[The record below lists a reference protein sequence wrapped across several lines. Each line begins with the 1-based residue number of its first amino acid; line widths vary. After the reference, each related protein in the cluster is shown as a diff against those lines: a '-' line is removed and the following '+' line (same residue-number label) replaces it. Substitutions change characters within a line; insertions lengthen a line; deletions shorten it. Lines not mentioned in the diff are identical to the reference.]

1 MWTSKQL
8 REAFTGYFRER
19 GHEVIE
25 SSSVVPLNDDSLLF
39 TNSGMVQ
46 FKSNILGI
54 ENKFSGIRRAC
65 SIQRCIR
72 AGGKHND
79 LDDVGKDTYHHTF
92 FEMLGNWSFGDYFKE
107 EAIDYAWDFLVNVLK
122 LPCDRL
128 YATYF
133 HDETSEVE
141 PDTETKRLW
150 SRYLPLSHIV
160 KGSFRDN
167 FWEMGDTG
175 PCGPCSEI
183 HFDRVG
189 GRDASSLVNTD
200 DPDVLEVW
208 NLVFMQYNRTSS
220 SMNKLRVPC
229 IDTGVGFER
238 LLSIL
243 NGVRSNYLTDLFA
256 PLFECIRA
264 EGGLEEYRDTIA
276 GPAARTD
283 TGYRILAD
291 HARTI
296 AVCLYCDVMPSNE
309 GRGYVLRRICR
320 RAIRCAHE
328 VLGLRAGFLEKL
340 VERAAEI
347 LEIELRKSQLGVV
360 SREESLFRKTLDR
373 GIVLF
378 RKLVAKGPSISGKDV
393 FTLYDTY
400 GFPLDL
406 TRILAEE
413 NNVAIDEEGFYRER
427 DRMRALSREAR
438 KSPFCL
444 PERRIETDDRYK
456 YVENNIEAELLFK
469 SERGDEVGCVFDKTC
484 FYYESGGQVGDTGT
498 ITFFDGDAEV
508 GTLAVADTQMVSGNI
523 FHIGKLDGSTAAK
536 ARLVFDS
543 ERRDRIKKN
552 HTGAHIL
559 YYFLRKTL
567 QDELVEQRGSLVE
580 AERLRFD
587 FTCSR
592 PLGIEEIRD
601 LEAKMNM
608 LVDED
613 CDVDVEVV
621 RFDEL
626 DSSVTK
632 NPNEEY
638 PEYVRNVRVLG
649 RSDVL
654 QDLCGGVHVKKTSEI
669 KRIRVISENGVSLG
683 TRRIVALTG
692 DAALRAEEDARR
704 LIECASVEG
713 ATPVIPL
720 VEKREVE
727 RIKEARASEQDARR
741 VKAIVEQL
749 KRAND
754 LVLQLKTE
762 TLMADSRER
771 PFVRFECDGSA
782 LSSKDMKKQ
791 VRKVMDIFEKNNING
806 IAYSIVNR
814 NVHFALS
821 LACEDVLQHMK
832 SCFDSINVKH
842 IDKFYICYG
851 VVGSKEALVS
861 AINK

>member
-1 MWTSKQL
+1 MWTSKHL
-8 REAFTGYFRER
+8 REAFIGYFRER

-46 FKSNILGI
+46 FKSNILGL

-92 FEMLGNWSFGDYFKE
+92 FEMLGNWSFGDYFKR
-107 EAIDYAWDFLVNVLK
+107 EAIEYAWDFLVNVLK

-128 YATYF
+128 YVTYF
-133 HDETSEVE
+133 HDEMSEVD

-150 SRYLPLSHIV
+150 SRYLPLSRIV
-160 KGSFRDN
+160 KGSFQDN

-183 HFDRVG
+183 HFDRIG

-220 SMNKLRVPC
+220 SMNKLKVPC

-243 NGVRSNYLTDLFA
+243 NNLRSNYLTDLFT
-256 PLFECIRA
+256 PLFECIRV
-264 EGGLEEYRDTIA
+264 ESGLDKYRDSVT
-276 GPAARTD
+276 GPTARVD

-291 HARTI
+291 HVRTI
-296 AVCLYCDVMPSNE
+296 AVCLYYDVMPSNE

-320 RAIRCAHE
+320 RAIRCAFE
-328 VLGLRAGFLEKL
+328 VLNLKAGFLEKL
-340 VERAAEI
+340 VENTASI
-347 LEIELRKSQLGVV
+347 LEIDIKKDQLGIV
-360 SREESLFRKTLDR
+360 SKEESLFRKTLDR

-378 RKLVAKGPSISGKDV
+378 KKLVAKGPSIRGKDV
-393 FTLYDTY
+393 FMLYDTY

-406 TRILAEE
+406 TKILAEE
-413 NNVAIDEEGFYRER
+413 NNVSIDEEGFYRER
-427 DRMRALSREAR
+427 DRLRALSREAR

-444 PERRIETDDRYK
+444 PERRIVTDDKYK
-456 YVENNIEAELLFK
+456 YFENSIDAELLFK

-484 FYYESGGQVGDTGT
+484 FYYESGGQVGDTGM
-498 ITFFDGDAEV
+498 ITFYDGDTEV
-508 GTLAVADTQMVSGNI
+508 GTLAVADTQMIAGSI
-523 FHIGKLDGSTAAK
+523 FHIGKLDGKPAAK

-543 ERRDRIKKN
+543 QRRERIKKN
-552 HTGAHIL
+552 HTGTHIL
-559 YYFLRKTL
+559 YYFLRKML
-567 QDELVEQRGSLVE
+567 QDEFIEQRGSLVE
-580 AERLRFD
+580 AEKLRFD
-587 FTCSR
+587 FSCSR
-592 PLGIEEIRD
+592 PLRTDEIHD
-601 LEAKMNM
+601 LETKMNL

-613 CDVDVEVV
+613 CDVDVEIV

-626 DSSVTK
+626 DSCVTK
-632 NPNEEY
+632 TPNEEY

-649 RSDVL
+649 RSDTL

-669 KRIRVISENGVSLG
+669 IRIRIISENGVSLG

-692 DAALRAEEDARR
+692 EAALKAEEDARR
-704 LIECASVEG
+704 LLECATVES
-713 ATPVIPL
+713 AIPPIPL
-720 VEKREVE
+720 VEKRQVE
-727 RIKEARASEQDARR
+727 IIKEAKANEQGKRR
-741 VKAIVEQL
+741 LKAIVEQL
-749 KRAND
+749 KSAND
-754 LVLQLKTE
+754 LVLQIKTK
-762 TLMADSRER
+762 TMMVNSKER

-782 LSSKDMKKQ
+782 LASKDIKKQ

-806 IAYSIVNR
+806 IAYSFVNR

-821 LACEDVLQHMK
+821 LECKDVLECMK
-832 SCFDSINVKH
+832 CCFDSINIKN
-842 IDKFYICYG
+842 IDRFYICYG
-851 VVGSKEALVS
+851 IVGSKETLIS

>member
-1 MWTSKQL
+1 MWTSKRL
-8 REAFTGYFRER
+8 RETFTGYFREH
-19 GHEVIE
+19 GHRVIE

-46 FKSNILGI
+46 FKSNILGL
-54 ENKFSGIRRAC
+54 ENKFSGISRAC

-92 FEMLGNWSFGDYFKE
+92 FEMLGNWSFGDYFKK

-122 LPCDRL
+122 LPRDRL

-133 HDETSEVE
+133 HDEASKVE
-141 PDTETKRLW
+141 PDTETKHLW
-150 SRYLPLSHIV
+150 SRHLPLSHIV

-175 PCGPCSEI
+175 PCGPSSEI
-183 HFDRVG
+183 HFDRIG

-208 NLVFMQYNRTSS
+208 NLVFMQYNRTGAG
-220 SMNKLRVPC
+220 MNKLKVPC
-229 IDTGVGFER
+229 IDTGIGFER

-243 NGVRSNYLTDLFA
+243 NNMRSNYLTDLFV

-264 EGGLEEYRDTIA
+264 EGSLDEYRDSVT
-276 GPAARTD
+276 GPTAKID

-296 AVCLYCDVMPSNE
+296 AVCLYYDVMPSNE
-309 GRGYVLRRICR
+309 GRGYVVRRICR
-320 RAIRCAHE
+320 RAIRCARE
-328 VLGLRAGFLEKL
+328 VLNLKAGFLEKL
-340 VERAAEI
+340 VENAAKI
-347 LEIELRKSQLGVV
+347 LEIDLRDGHLRAV
-360 SREESLFRKTLDR
+360 SREESLFSKTLDR

-378 RKLVAKGPSISGKDV
+378 KKLVAKGPFISGKDV

-406 TRILAEE
+406 TKILAEE

-427 DRMRALSREAR
+427 ERLRTLSREAR
-438 KSPFCL
+438 KTPFFL
-444 PERRIETDDRYK
+444 PERRIVTDDRYK
-456 YVENNIEAELLFK
+456 YTENNIDAELLFK
-469 SERGDEVGCVFDKTC
+469 SERGDVVGCVFDKTC
-484 FYYESGGQVGDTGT
+484 FYYESGGQVGDTGI
-498 ITFFDGDAEV
+498 ITFYDGYTVV

-523 FHIGKLDGSTAAK
+523 FHIGKLDGRTAAK
-536 ARLVFDS
+536 ANLTFDS
-543 ERRDRIKKN
+543 ERRDKIKKN
-552 HTGAHIL
+552 HTGSHIL

-567 QDELVEQRGSLVE
+567 QDEFVEQRGSLVE

-587 FTCSR
+587 FSCSR
-592 PLGIEEIRD
+592 PLRIEEIRD
-601 LEAKMNM
+601 LETKMNL

-613 CDVDVEVV
+613 CDVDVKIV

-649 RSDVL
+649 KNDKV

-669 KRIRVISENGVSLG
+669 MRIRIISENGVSLG

-692 DAALRAEEDARR
+692 EAALKAEEDAKR
-704 LIECASVEG
+704 LIECATMESAVP
-713 ATPVIPL
+713 TIPL
-720 VEKREVE
+720 VEKRQIE
-727 RIKEARASEQDARR
+727 RIKEARAIEQDARR

-749 KRAND
+749 KRANEI
-754 LVLQLKTE
+754 VLQIKTK
-762 TLMADSRER
+762 TLMADSKER
-771 PFVRFECDGSA
+771 TFVSFECDSSA
-782 LSSKDMKKQ
+782 LSSKDIKKQ

-806 IAYSIVNR
+806 IAYSFMNR

-821 LACEDVLQHMK
+821 LECKDVLEHMK
-832 SCFDSINVKH
+832 CCLDSINVRN

-851 VVGSKEALVS
+851 IASSKEAFVG